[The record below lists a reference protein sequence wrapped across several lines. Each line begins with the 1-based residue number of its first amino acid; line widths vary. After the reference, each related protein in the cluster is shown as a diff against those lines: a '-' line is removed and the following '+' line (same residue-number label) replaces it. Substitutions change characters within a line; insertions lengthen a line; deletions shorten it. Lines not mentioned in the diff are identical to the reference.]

1 MKKVFAIAAMA
12 AMLLSGCAAK
22 SESSAGSKSAGSGS
36 SSITLKAE
44 DSSKLHECTE
54 VSCMRL
60 GYIYP
65 GVKYDV
71 TYNNDDTSTVAF
83 DVTSEKWNDDT
94 LDIILKNGRTTF
106 RKGTD
111 TETNSE
117 GETVPTGEIILDNS
131 DIDKVSSTVMNTESG
146 MEYAV
151 SIQTNMAG
159 QDKLAAATGELAGTS
174 TPLSIWFDNDLISA
188 PTVATQI
195 VDGNAVISG
204 NLTAEKSMEIAAAID
219 SGALPCGL
227 EITEHKIGDDKK

>member
-12 AMLLSGCAAK
+12 AVLLSGCAAK
-22 SESSAGSKSAGSGS
+22 ADSSADSKSNNSGS

-54 VSCMRL
+54 VTCMRL

-65 GVKYDV
+65 GVNYDI

-94 LDIILKNGRTTF
+94 LDIIIKNGRTTF

-159 QDKLAAATGELAGTS
+159 QDKLAAATEELAGTS

-195 VDGNAVISG
+195 VDGNAIISG

-227 EITEHKIGDDKK
+227 EVTNYKIGEGK

>member
-22 SESSAGSKSAGSGS
+22 ADSSSDSKSNNSGS

-54 VSCMRL
+54 VTCMRL

-65 GVKYDV
+65 GVKYDI

-131 DIDKVSSTVMNTESG
+131 DIDKVSSTVMNTGAG

-227 EITEHKIGDDKK
+227 EVTEYKVG